1 MLTRFHRFALQV
13 MVLAVLAIA
22 GVAVQ
27 AQTVTGSI
35 RGTIVDQSGAAI
47 ADAKITARNV
57 GTGVVTTTTTDRSG
71 TYNIQVLHIGT
82 YVVSATK
89 PGFSVTSNR
98 PFTLEIDQIAKID
111 MKLQVGE
118 VTTTVDVAADS
129 GSVLQTEDSTLGTTI
144 TANILESMPLSGQ
157 NFSSATLFVPGAVA
171 PQYALFGGSNGTGRD
186 ISASTLPSFNGNRQ
200 QTNNY
205 ILDGADINETIN
217 NVVGYNPAPEALQEI
232 RVITGNANAEYGNV
246 NGGEVLMVTKGG
258 TNRFHGSLYSYYE
271 NQDLTANLW
280 SNNYNHLPKGVFHQ
294 NQFGATFGGPVYK
307 NKLFFFVD
315 YEGYR
320 NTAAGTSTASVPTA
334 RMRTGDFSELLG
346 VNSTVTTPIQLFNT
360 QSGLTHPKG
369 LTPAK
374 DVNN

>member
-144 TANILESMPLSGQ
+144 TANILGSMPLSGQ
-157 NFSSATLFVPGAVA
+157 NFSSATLFVPGAVDPTYSA
-171 PQYALFGGSNGTGRD
+171 MGGTNGTGRD
-186 ISASTLPSFNGNRQ
+186 ITASTLPSFNGNRQ
-200 QTNNY
+200 
-205 ILDGADINETIN
+205 
-217 NVVGYNPAPEALQEI
+217 
-232 RVITGNANAEYGNV
+232 
-246 NGGEVLMVTKGG
+246 
-258 TNRFHGSLYSYYE
+258 
-271 NQDLTANLW
+271 
-280 SNNYNHLPKGVFHQ
+280 
-294 NQFGATFGGPVYK
+294 
-307 NKLFFFVD
+307 
-315 YEGYR
+315 
-320 NTAAGTSTASVPTA
+320 
-334 RMRTGDFSELLG
+334 
-346 VNSTVTTPIQLFNT
+346 
-360 QSGLTHPKG
+360 
-369 LTPAK
+369 
-374 DVNN
+374 